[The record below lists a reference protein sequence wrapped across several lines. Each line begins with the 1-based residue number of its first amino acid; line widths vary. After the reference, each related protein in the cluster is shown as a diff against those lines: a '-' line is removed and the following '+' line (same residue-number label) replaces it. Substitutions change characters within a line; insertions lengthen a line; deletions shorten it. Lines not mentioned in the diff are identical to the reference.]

1 MAQPDLAATSARPAQ
16 DERLRRSSP
25 LRNVLGRPELGAI
38 FGAVAIW
45 IYFAIVAGD
54 SGFLSLGGTATYLEV
69 AAELGILAVAVA
81 LLMIAGE
88 FDLSVGSMIG
98 ASGMIMALLAVE
110 YGWTLWLAALA
121 ALGFALHVDEWPTRF
136 VLRDPDDR
144 RIDFHPVTFG
154 ADGAATQELYD
165 GSLCPYPAEGFTG
178 RGTVG
183 GRPVRCLSAAVQVLH
198 HQGYEPQD
206 KDHHDLRLLRDRF
219 RPMGTKGR
227 RARAD

>member
-1 MAQPDLAATSARPAQ
+1 MMRAEDVVTVL
-16 DERLRRSSP
+16 DCLERAGVTVWIDGGWGIDAL
-25 LRNVLGRPELGAI
+25 LGAQHRPHDDLDLVVPRDRA
-38 FGAVAIW
+38 GAAR
-45 IYFAIVAGD
+45 
-54 SGFLSLGGTATYLEV
+54 E
-69 AAELGILAVAVA
+69 
-81 LLMIAGE
+81 
-88 FDLSVGSMIG
+88 
-98 ASGMIMALLAVE
+98 
-110 YGWTLWLAALA
+110 ALA

-165 GSLCPYPAEGFTG
+165 GSLAPYPAEGFTG

-183 GRPVRCLSAAVQVLH
+183 GRPVHCLSAAVQVLH
-198 HQGYEPQD
+198 HQGYEPKD
-206 KDHHDLRLLRDRF
+206 KDHHDLRLLRDCF